1 MSRKKKRQ
9 PRTKPPEPPRYRLE
23 KPRRHQSGCECLS
36 PKVRCEPT
44 GMGWDA
50 NAEDDEE

>member
-23 KPRRHQSGCECLS
+23 KPRRHQPFCECLS

-44 GMGWDA
+44 GMGYDP
-50 NAEDDEE
+50 NAEEGE